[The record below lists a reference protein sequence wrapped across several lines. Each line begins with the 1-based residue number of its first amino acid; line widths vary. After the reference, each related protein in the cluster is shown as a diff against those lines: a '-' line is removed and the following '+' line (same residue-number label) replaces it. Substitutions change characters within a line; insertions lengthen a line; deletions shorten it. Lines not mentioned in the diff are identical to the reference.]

1 MTNKEKLTIED
12 ILNAKKAIEQKENL
26 EYTSETLNCS
36 FEYEKINPSK
46 IQEIVS
52 QVSRDE
58 MEEYNGNL
66 YLIYLSCPVLRSKEL
81 QKELCI
87 KGSPY
92 EVVDKVF
99 NSNIIEIGA
108 FAAQILR
115 LYGFGRAKVDEVKK

>member
-26 EYTSETLNCS
+26 EFTSETLQCTFN
-36 FEYEKINPSK
+36 FEKINPCK
-46 IQEIVS
+46 VQDIVS
-52 QVSRDE
+52 QVARDE

-66 YLIYLSCPVLRSKEL
+66 YLIYLSCPFLRSKEL
-81 QKELCI
+81 QKEFCI

-99 NSNIIEIGA
+99 NSNINEIGA
-108 FAAQILR
+108 FATQILR
-115 LYGFGRAKVDEVKK
+115 LYGFGRAKVEQVKK